1 MLLRPRLLRSL
12 AARWD
17 HRVTCLTGGPGLG
30 KTTLLAQALAE
41 NRLAPRGEDVWVGLE
56 PHDADGERLARV
68 VADAVAEQDRRSE
81 TALTETDV
89 APRPAAVADA
99 LWHKSPSQAC
109 LLLDDVHLL
118 PSGSSGA
125 EWLSELVT
133 LLPANGH
140 LVLAGRTDPPV
151 ALARLDTQGGVLWL
165 REQDLRFD
173 DDELTRFAR
182 QRGVDPARFRRTG
195 GWPAMAELVASVDAQ
210 VTGAY
215 LWEEVLEPLGTL
227 RRYVLSVLCD
237 LGGADDALASAAVS
251 SAVDLQ
257 EALHGV
263 PLVGRDAAGWYV
275 PHALWHDVAGLA
287 LEPVERGQVRRRAAE
302 HLVTRGRYDEALTM
316 VADAELWDLAP
327 TVLRAACL
335 AVDSL
340 EANQLGRWLAASP
353 ESVRTSTAGRLAT
366 GLHLA
371 YTAPFEAIEPL
382 RHAAKL
388 YRAAGDVDA
397 ELTAIGQI
405 GRLAWWW
412 QDVDLLAKLS
422 LRVFELDQGG
432 HPKAG
437 ALASFGWA
445 LVADMSG
452 DDDALL
458 EKLGSIGP
466 GVLDPGWETLAR
478 WYEGITR
485 LYMGQAAATRIIV
498 DSLATADPAMGYVV
512 ETLELMVLWATG
524 HCDAVLERTPAV
536 IAAGRSFGVT
546 YSLSLGMTT
555 ASLAYSH
562 TGNDVEA
569 RACLDEGIAAAPPA
583 QDGELTVHAA
593 LATASLRLTEGDERA
608 ARATLQKAV
617 DHYRVDAGTDR
628 RWWRQILNL
637 SYVLVPD
644 ARAVWDGKELR
655 GHLATAR
662 SLSAAVVALR
672 ESGDPAHLRGLD
684 LPDLGVVRAALHHR
698 FAAELAVGLAA
709 VSRPE
714 GRRLLDLL
722 GPPGRVAVRDLAR
735 RRKDGSPLAKAAK
748 ALLGS
753 VPAPPPQAGHLG
765 VLGPLSLQREGRD
778 GEEGHEVDSPDLRR
792 LRLLELLAFL
802 VGHRRTTRAAIT
814 ATLWPD
820 LDERAASNN
829 LGVTLNH
836 LLRLL
841 EPWRARGEPAY
852 LVRLEGNVVELIA
865 GEHLRIDVDEFDAH
879 VAAAARAESDGAP
892 SLALEHHLAA
902 AELYRDDLYVDLPE
916 ADWFALEREHYR
928 SRFVASAVRAGELLL
943 GRGDV
948 DAAEAVA
955 QRALAVDRWS
965 EPAYAVLVGGA
976 LARGDR
982 SAALRLLERGI
993 AMLVDLGAQPS
1004 AATEQLRRRVIGE
1017 AA

>member
-1 MLLRPRLLRSL
+1 MLLRPRLLKAL

-17 HRVTCLTGGPGLG
+17 HRVTSLTGGPGLG

-68 VADAVAEQDRRSE
+68 VADAVAQHDRRSE
-81 TALTETDV
+81 TALIETDV
-89 APRPAAVADA
+89 MPQPSAVADA
-99 LWHKSPSQAC
+99 LWHRSPSQAC

-118 PSGSSGA
+118 PPGSSGA
-125 EWLSELVT
+125 EWLAELVT
-133 LLPANGH
+133 RLPANGH
-140 LVLAGRTDPPV
+140 LVLAGRSDPPV
-151 ALARLDTQGGVLWL
+151 PLTRLDTQGGVLWL
-165 REQDLRFD
+165 REEELRFD
-173 DDELTRFAR
+173 EVELARFAE
-182 QRGVDPARFRRTG
+182 QRGVDPDRFRRTG

-210 VTGAY
+210 VSGAY

-227 RRYVLSVLCD
+227 RRHVLAVLCD
-237 LGGADDALASAAVS
+237 LGGADDALASAAVN
-251 SAVDLQ
+251 APVDLR
-257 EALHGV
+257 ESLRGV
-263 PLVGRDAAGWYV
+263 PLVARNADGWHV
-275 PHALWHDVAGLA
+275 PHALWHDVAGLS
-287 LEPVERGQVRRRAAE
+287 LEPVDRGQVRRRAVE
-302 HLVTRGRYDEALTM
+302 HLVDRGRFDEALTM
-316 VADAELWDLAP
+316 VADTQLWDLAP

-340 EANQLGRWLAASP
+340 EANQLGRWLASSP

-382 RHAAKL
+382 RHAAGL

-412 QDVDLLAKLS
+412 QDADLLAKLS
-422 LRVFELDQGG
+422 LRVFELEKSG

-437 ALASFGWA
+437 AMATIGWA

-452 DDDALL
+452 DDDTLL
-458 EKLGSIGP
+458 GLLGRIEP

-485 LYMGQAAATRIIV
+485 LYIGQAAATRIIV

-512 ETLELMVLWATG
+512 ETLELMTLWATG
-524 HCDAVLERTPAV
+524 HCDAVLDRTPAV

-562 TGNDVEA
+562 TGNAVA
-569 RACLDEGIAAAPPA
+569 GRACLDEGIAAAPPA
-583 QDGELTVHAA
+583 KAGDLSVHQAMAA
-593 LATASLRLTEGDERA
+593 TSLHLAEGDEPGA
-608 ARATLQKAV
+608 LVTMQKAV
-617 DHYRVDAGTDR
+617 DHYRVDESTHR
-628 RWWRQILNL
+628 RWWRQMLNL
-637 SYVLVPD
+637 SYVLVPTARPVWD
-644 ARAVWDGKELR
+644 ARDLR

-662 SLSAAVVALR
+662 SLAAAVVVLR

-684 LPDLGVVRAALHHR
+684 LPNLGVVRAALHHR

-709 VSRPE
+709 VGRPE
-714 GRRLLDLL
+714 GRQLLDFL
-722 GPPGRVAVRDLAR
+722 GPPGRDAVRDLAR
-735 RRKDGSPLAKAAK
+735 RRGDGARLAKAARS
-748 ALLGS
+748 LLGS
-753 VPAPPPQAGHLG
+753 VPAPPQQAAYLG
-765 VLGPLSLQREGRD
+765 VLGSLSLRREGPD
-778 GEEGHEVDSPDLRR
+778 GAEVDSPDLRR
-792 LRLLELLAFL
+792 LRLQELLAFL
-802 VGHRRTTRAAIT
+802 VAHRRTTRAAIT

-852 LVRLEGNVVELIA
+852 LVRLEGNAVELVTGA
-865 GEHLRIDVDEFDAH
+865 HLHIDVDEFDAH
-879 VAAAARAESDGAP
+879 VASAARAESDGAP
-892 SLALEHHLAA
+892 SLALEHHLATVA
-902 AELYRDDLYVDLPE
+902 LYRDDLYVDLPE

-928 SRFVASAVRAGELLL
+928 SRFVAAAVRAGELLL

-955 QRALAVDRWS
+955 QRALVVDRWS
-965 EPAYAVLVGGA
+965 EAAYAVLVGGA

-982 SAALRLLERGI
+982 SAARRLLDLGS
-993 AMLVDLGAQPS
+993 AMLVDLGALPS